1 MKLRNNNYEVVT
13 SLPGDAI
20 NVATLADELNCTT
33 AYIYKLYKLDKLRQR
48 GYDIVIYNNY
58 NFAIP
63 VKNTANVE

>member
-13 SLPGDAI
+13 SLPAEAI
-20 NVATLADELNCTT
+20 NVATLAEELNCST
-33 AYIYKLYKLDKLRQR
+33 AYIYKMYKAGRLAER

-63 VKNTANVE
+63 VKNTVNVE